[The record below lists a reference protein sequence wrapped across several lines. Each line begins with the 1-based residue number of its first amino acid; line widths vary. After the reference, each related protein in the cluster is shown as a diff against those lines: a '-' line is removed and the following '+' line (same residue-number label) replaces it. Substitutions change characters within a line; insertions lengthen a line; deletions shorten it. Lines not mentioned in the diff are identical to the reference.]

1 MKFNFKLE
9 PVLKHR
15 QLREDIAK
23 KEYAEAENKVQQ
35 CLNVINR
42 FYDQIEEL
50 RNLNAVKQSGG
61 GQVSAYMD
69 LNTDLI
75 AGIKKKIETE
85 KIRVRELMQIAEE
98 KKEIMIEA
106 QKEKKIIEKIK
117 EKRFQEYKKYRKKL
131 EQKQIDEMVSQRY
144 ARLINE

>member
-15 QLREDIAK
+15 QMKEDIAK
-23 KEYAEAENKVQQ
+23 KEYAEAEQKVQQ
-35 CLNVINR
+35 SLTIINGY
-42 FYDQIEEL
+42 YDQIEEL
-50 RNLNAVKQSGG
+50 RNLNANKQKNGG
-61 GQVSAYMD
+61 NVSAYMD
-69 LNTDLI
+69 LNIEMIEGT
-75 AGIKKKIETE
+75 KKKIEKE
-85 KIRVRELMQIAEE
+85 KQKVRELMQIAEE

-106 QKEKKIIEKIK
+106 RQ
-117 EKRFQEYKKYRKKL
+117 EKRVIESLKNKRFEEYKKYRKKL